1 MKWQKDA
8 YKKTKNNFSKREGI
22 QMIGRNKKAGI
33 LRQYEMNYMECKLF
47 R

>member
-33 LRQYEMNYMECKLF
+33 LCAQTHIEAI
-47 R
+47 